1 METIPFKGDAVTG
14 RDGNII
20 FTLHG
25 NTYIRVSKICR

>member
-1 METIPFKGDAVTG
+1 MEAIPFKGDAVTG
-14 RDGNII
+14 RDGKI